1 MSEKIVIELTPEE
14 YSMLMTVLNQ
24 IAKFKG
30 TASGCYAE
38 RLIVAIEKK
47 SKVTSVGGGES
58 GYSGDKC

>member
-30 TASGCYAE
+30 TAS
-38 RLIVAIEKK
+38 EKK
-47 SKVTSVGGGES
+47 SKVANE
-58 GYSGDKC
+58 

>member
-30 TASGCYAE
+30 TASGHYAE

-47 SKVTSVGGGES
+47 SKVANE
-58 GYSGDKC
+58 